1 MGGGGAGLSSQLA
14 IPKGWLFNTGLTVF
28 RFKRSGTEEELTE
41 LQQLCEDIITY
52 RRDIA
57 ELRKTEKEAKKKK
70 EEDERQ
76 KAEEMRKAAVE
87 RLAS

>member
-1 MGGGGAGLSSQLA
+1 MMLCLSSNSFQS
-14 IPKGWLFNTGLTVF
+14 
-28 RFKRSGTEEELTE
+28 R

-52 RRDIA
+52 RRDMA
-57 ELRKTEKEAKKKK
+57 EMRKTEKEAKKKK
-70 EEDERQ
+70 EEDDRQ

>member
-1 MGGGGAGLSSQLA
+1 MLNLLFNFKDQVQRRSSQSCNSFV
-14 IPKGWLFNTGLTVF
+14 I
-28 RFKRSGTEEELTE
+28 
-41 LQQLCEDIITY
+41 IITY

-57 ELRKTEKEAKKKK
+57 ETRKTEKETKKKK
-70 EEDERQ
+70 EEEDRK